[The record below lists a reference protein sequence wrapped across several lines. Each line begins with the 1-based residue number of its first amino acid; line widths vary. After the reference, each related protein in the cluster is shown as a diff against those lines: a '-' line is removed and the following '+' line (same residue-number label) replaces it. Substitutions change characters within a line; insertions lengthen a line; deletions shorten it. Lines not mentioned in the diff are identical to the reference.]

1 MQIHPITLAFDKS
14 QEQEYQ
20 KVFYINSLPIVRV
33 ALLATALLYGLFAIL
48 DNLIIDPEYHQLFF
62 LIRFAFVLPFVIGVI
77 LLSFSPLF
85 HKVWQ
90 QLVSLASVLGATGIS
105 IMITQVPENGTYYG
119 GLMLVFSAMYFFL
132 RLRFI
137 VATMA
142 GWTSVIIFN
151 LLMVFLAEIDV
162 LMLVSFN
169 FFYVSANVIGMFATY
184 YIEVSDRRNFYL
196 NKQLN
201 QNKQELEDINKHL
214 ENKVEE
220 RTHDLIKSEERFRNL
235 ADLLPLI
242 VYEIDTKGIITY
254 ANQQALTQLG
264 VNKSEIYSGI
274 SVLNFVAPEMKEQA
288 RENLASTFQNP
299 GISKGEFLARRKD
312 GSVFPIMDYS
322 SPIYRDDKIIGLRS
336 VVVDLS
342 EHKANE
348 ELRTEIAVTRQAA
361 EFKQN
366 FLANM
371 SHEIRTPLTGIMGI
385 TEILLSTPLN
395 EEQKEHL
402 STLRQ
407 STENLREI
415 INQILDYSKIE
426 AGKINVKPVAFE
438 TKTLFKHAQKFFE
451 SIIQK
456 PVKLNI
462 SIHDDLPPIIKADIN
477 RLQQIISNLIS
488 NAVKFTAQGHIY
500 LRARVENWINDRSIT
515 VRIEVEDTGIGIQKE
530 KQELLFQPFTQID
543 HKDTRHFEGTGLGLT
558 ICRELT
564 SLLKG
569 EIGVNSIPGE
579 GSLFWFTFEATLAR
593 KVETTIQPPETP
605 KSIAFKSL
613 RILLVDDKII
623 NQKVIGLMLS
633 AQGHVIT
640 FANNGQQA
648 VDCYDPDA
656 FDLVLMDIQMPV
668 MDGITATRQIR
679 QKHGERPLIVGLS
692 ANAFEGD
699 REKYIS
705 QGMDDYL
712 TKPVKG
718 GDFEEMVRKWF
729 KI

>member
-14 QEQEYQ
+14 QEEEYQ
-20 KVFYINSLPIVRV
+20 QVFYKHSLPIVRI
-33 ALLATALLYGLFAIL
+33 ALLATGLMYGLFAVL
-48 DNLIIDPEYHQLFF
+48 DGLIIDPEHLPLFF
-62 LIRFAFVLPFVIGVI
+62 IIRFAVVVPIILGVVI
-77 LLSFSPLF
+77 LSYTPVFR
-85 HKVWQ
+85 KTWQ
-90 QLVSLASVLGATGIS
+90 QLIFFASIMGATGIA

-119 GLMLVFSAMYFFL
+119 GLMLVFSAMYFFV

-137 VATMA
+137 VATLA
-142 GWTSVIIFN
+142 GWTSVLIFN
-151 LLMVFLAEIDV
+151 LLMILLAQTDLSLLI
-162 LMLVSFN
+162 SFN
-169 FFYVSANVIGMFATY
+169 FFYLSANIIGMFATY

-201 QNKQELEDINKHL
+201 QKKQEMEDINKHL
-214 ENKVEE
+214 ELKVEE

-242 VYEIDTKGIITY
+242 VYEIDTHGIITY
-254 ANQQALTQLG
+254 ANQQAITQLG
-264 VNKSEIYSGI
+264 VSKSEIYGGI
-274 SVLNFVAPEMKEQA
+274 SVLNFVAPEMKEIA
-288 RENLASTFQNP
+288 RENLALTFQNP
-299 GISKGEFLARRKD
+299 GISKGEYLAMRKD
-312 GSVFPIMDYS
+312 GSVFPILDYS
-322 SPIYRDDKIIGLRS
+322 SPIYKNDKIVGLRS

-348 ELRTEIAVTRQAA
+348 ALRTEIAATRQSA

-385 TEILLSTPLN
+385 VEILLSTPLN

-438 TKTLFKHAQKFFE
+438 TKTIFKNARKYFD

-456 PVKLNI
+456 PVELNI
-462 SIHDDLPPIIKADIN
+462 SIHNDLPPLIKADIN

-488 NAVKFTAQGHIY
+488 NAVKFTSQGHIY
-500 LRARVENWINDRSIT
+500 LRARVENWINDQLLII
-515 VRIEVEDTGIGIQKE
+515 RIEVEDTGIGIAKE
-530 KQELLFQPFTQID
+530 KQELLFQPFTQVD

-558 ICRELT
+558 ICKELAL
-564 SLLKG
+564 LLKG
-569 EIGVNSIPGE
+569 EIGVESTGT
-579 GSLFWFTFEATLAR
+579 GSLFWFTFEAALAR
-593 KVETTIQPPETP
+593 KGETTAQTPETTRETP
-605 KSIAFKSL
+605 YKSL

-623 NQKVIGLMLS
+623 NQKVVGLMLTS
-633 AQGHVIT
+633 QGHVVT

-648 VDCYDPDA
+648 VDRYDPDI
-656 FDLVLMDIQMPV
+656 FDLILMDIQMPV

-718 GDFEEMVRKWF
+718 ADFEEIVRKWF
-729 KI
+729 SS